1 MEGGKAEQKAVGARH
16 LVPRVIFFF
25 LGLEKTGKKMSL
37 QTERSEERGAV

>member
-25 LGLEKTGKKMSL
+25 FRFGEDG
-37 QTERSEERGAV
+37 EENESADREE